1 MTTTSATRRHVI
13 AAAAS
18 RAALPRGARAQ
29 SWPTRPVR
37 FIIPFAAGG
46 PVELPARFLAERLTQ
61 SLGQPVLVEARPGAG
76 GALGIQAVLAA
87 NDGHTL
93 LFTTSSV
100 VILPALMRNP
110 GFDPQQDL
118 IPVSMVSDAP
128 MALVARADWPVR
140 DLADPPRIWP
150 GNC

>member
-1 MTTTSATRRHVI
+1 MNSPRTMRRSVL
-13 AAAAS
+13 AAAGL
-18 RAALPRGARAQ
+18 AALPASASAQ
-29 SWPTRPVR
+29 AWPTRPVR

-61 SLGQPVLVEARPGAG
+61 TLGQPVLVEARPGAG
-76 GALGIQAVLAA
+76 GSLGVQAVLAA

-118 IPVSMVSDAP
+118 LPVSMVSDAP
-128 MALVARADWPVR
+128 MALLARTDWPVR
-140 DLADPPRIWP
+140 DLADLLA
-150 GNC
+150 